1 MTADENKT
9 TIIFYKYEFVKEHGS
24 KTITSDKT
32 ILVCCRC
39 KRWGLSWTCNSI
51 KILNIKIL
59 KFYLPEKIEY
69 YWINEKESE
78 SPESRD
84 TNGTFKHDI
93 ISVHVGVFPNFKYSS
108 GSIEI
113 LASPLLQKE
122 LFDHYANLI
131 SQEQV
136 DKYITHLKEKQH
148 VNRTRHFEGRGTRSC
163 EMTMPMRS
171 IDFSWNNFFKEF

>member
-1 MTADENKT
+1 MAANESKAP
-9 TIIFYKYEFVKEHGS
+9 IIFYKYEFVKEHGS

-32 ILVCCRC
+32 ILICCRC
-39 KRWGLSWTCNSI
+39 KRWGLVWTCNSI
-51 KILNIKIL
+51 KILNLKIL

-69 YWINEKESE
+69 YWISEKESE

-93 ISVHVGVFPNFKYSS
+93 ISVVVGVFPNLKFSS

-113 LASPLLQKE
+113 TASPLLQKE
-122 LFDHYANLI
+122 LFDHYVNLI

-136 DKYITHLKEKQH
+136 DNYINHLRGKQH
-148 VNRTRHFEGRGTRSC
+148 INRMNHPGGCNTRLWEIPIPIRSTDYPFHFFE
-163 EMTMPMRS
+163 
-171 IDFSWNNFFKEF
+171 NL